1 MHEFAHLFDVIL
13 SIYFVPFARIIIFG
27 FIFVIIR
34 KLLVGKSTSAK
45 IFHQLQ
51 HTDIFASDLKGR
63 YIFF

>member
-1 MHEFAHLFDVIL
+1 MWMSKMHEFAHLFDVIL

-45 IFHQLQ
+45 IFLSTSCNIQIYLLV
-51 HTDIFASDLKGR
+51 I
-63 YIFF
+63 